1 MVIALGLVMM
11 LYGQAALVLNLR
23 DSGRAYGLAG
33 YGVLFLLIG
42 GAGWVLV
49 QGIHVVLAGVQQSP
63 EAIAAATPIYEV
75 DAGVTLMGRLV
86 VSVGFLLFSLGL
98 TSRGGLYKTTGFVV
112 AIVALVSLLSL
123 IFGVSSPD
131 NLDNA
136 TAISRACYFPWV
148 IWSVWLGV
156 GLLKEA

>member
-1 MVIALGLVMM
+1 MLNRSDGGRPDGLT
-11 LYGQAALVLNLR
+11 
-23 DSGRAYGLAG
+23 G

-42 GAGWVLV
+42 VTGWVLA
-49 QGIHVVLAGVQQSP
+49 QGIHFVLAGVQQSP
-63 EAIAAATPIYEV
+63 EAIAAATPIHEV

-98 TSRGGLYKTTGFVV
+98 TSRGGLYKTTGFLV
-112 AIVALVSLLSL
+112 AIVSLVSLISV

-131 NLDNA
+131 NLDTA

-156 GLLKEA
+156 GLLKEE